1 MDRNSA
7 AASDAGFSVVEVMI
21 ATFLLALVAV
31 ALLPALLHGLG
42 YSAQQSAVATATR
55 ELNALVE
62 EARETPTCTT
72 LSAVAST
79 NSVTDGAGQTITT
92 SGSVGTCPAVSKT
105 VKISL
110 TAVDTSG
117 TTLATTTAVI
127 YVP

>member
-1 MDRNSA
+1 MR
-7 AASDAGFSVVEVMI
+7 ASDEGFSIIEILISM
-21 ATFLLALVAV
+21 FLLAIVAM
-31 ALLPALLHGLG
+31 ALLPALFQGIQ
-42 YSAQQSAVATATR
+42 YSSQQSAVATATR

-62 EARETPTCTT
+62 EARETPTCTA
-72 LSAVAST
+72 LSVVAGT
-79 NSVTDGAGQTITT
+79 NSVTDGAGRTITT

>member
-1 MDRNSA
+1 MSR
-7 AASDAGFSVVEVMI
+7 ASEVDQGFSIVEVLI
-21 ATFLLALVAV
+21 AMFLLAIVAV
-31 ALLPALLHGLG
+31 ALLPALFQGIQ
-42 YSAQQSAVATATR
+42 YSSQQSAVATATR

-72 LSAVAST
+72 LSAVAGT
-79 NSVTDGAGQTITT
+79 NSVTDGAGRTITT

>member
-1 MDRNSA
+1 MT
-7 AASDAGFSVVEVMI
+7 ASIDDHESGFSIVEVLI
-21 ATFLLALVAV
+21 AMFLLAIVAV
-31 ALLPALLHGLG
+31 ALLPALFQGIQ
-42 YSAQQSAVATATR
+42 YSSQQSAVATATR
-55 ELNALVE
+55 QLNALVE

-72 LSAVAST
+72 LSAVAGT
-79 NSVTDGAGQTITT
+79 NTVTDGAGRTITT

-105 VKISL
+105 VKIAL

>member
-1 MDRNSA
+1 MSR
-7 AASDAGFSVVEVMI
+7 ASEVDQGFSIVEVLI
-21 ATFLLALVAV
+21 AMFLLAIVAV
-31 ALLPALLHGLG
+31 ALLPALFQGIQ
-42 YSAQQSAVATATR
+42 YSSQQSAVATATR
-55 ELNALVE
+55 QLNALVE

-72 LSAVAST
+72 LSAVAGT
-79 NSVTDGAGQTITT
+79 NTVTDGAGRTITT

-105 VKISL
+105 VKIAL

>member
-1 MDRNSA
+1 MSR
-7 AASDAGFSVVEVMI
+7 ASEVDQGFSIVEVLI
-21 ATFLLALVAV
+21 AMFLLAIVAV
-31 ALLPALLHGLG
+31 ALLPALFQGIQ
-42 YSAQQSAVATATR
+42 YSSQQSAVATATR
-55 ELNALVE
+55 QLNALVE

-72 LSAVAST
+72 LSAVAGT
-79 NSVTDGAGQTITT
+79 NSVTDGAGRTITT

-105 VKISL
+105 VKIAL

>member
-1 MDRNSA
+1 MSR
-7 AASDAGFSVVEVMI
+7 ASEVDQGFSIVEVLI
-21 ATFLLALVAV
+21 AMFLLAIVAV
-31 ALLPALLHGLG
+31 ALLPALFQGIQ
-42 YSAQQSAVATATR
+42 YSSQQSAVATATR
-55 ELNALVE
+55 QLNALVE

-72 LSAVAST
+72 LSAVAGT
-79 NSVTDGAGQTITT
+79 NSVTDGAGRTITT

>member
-1 MDRNSA
+1 MIKSGDE
-7 AASDAGFSVVEVMI
+7 GFSVIEVLI
-21 ATFLLALVAV
+21 AMFLLAIVAV
-31 ALLPALLHGLG
+31 ALLPALFQGIR
-42 YSAQQSAVATATR
+42 YSSQQSAVATATR

-72 LSAVAST
+72 LSAVAGT
-79 NSVTDGAGQTITT
+79 NSVTDGAGRTITT